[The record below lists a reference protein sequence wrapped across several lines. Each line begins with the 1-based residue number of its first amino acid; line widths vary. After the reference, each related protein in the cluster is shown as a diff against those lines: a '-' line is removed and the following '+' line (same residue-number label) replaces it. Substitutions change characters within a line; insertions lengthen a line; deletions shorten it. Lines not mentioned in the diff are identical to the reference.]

1 MGHLISVITPCY
13 NEEETVAEC
22 VNRTAK
28 VFKELLP
35 GVEYEHIF
43 ADNASTDGTVA
54 VLRELATQNK
64 NIKVFVNSRNVG
76 PFRNMYRGMAKA
88 TGDAVIP
95 MLPAD
100 LQDPPEVIAEMIVHW
115 KSGYDVVYGTR
126 SKRQG
131 ETMFKRFT
139 AKTFY
144 SLFARLTRLP
154 IPMQTGDFALMDA
167 KVVRSLLQFREHG
180 LYWRGLRCWNGFRQ
194 RHVSFSRPERIAG
207 KSSYSFFKSLSL
219 AKDAIFSFS
228 EIPKRIPLYFF
239 LLFLAGGIFALGLSF
254 HLYGSRIA
262 LWPSLPL
269 PFLILIIAMGLAQF
283 LCVWLGSEYSARIL
297 DNVRDR
303 PRWIIDKRTAHLEG
317 KETNHA

>member
-1 MGHLISVITPCY
+1 MLSIIVPCH
-13 NEEETVAEC
+13 NEIQA
-22 VNRTAK
+22 
-28 VFKELLP
+28 LP
-35 GVEYEHIF
+35 FLYDALHEASQLWSEPTEFILVDDG
-43 ADNASTDGTVA
+43 STDGTWEEITRYASQDFRVRG
-54 VLRELATQNK
+54 VSL
-64 NIKVFVNSRNVG
+64 SRNFG
-76 PFRNMYRGMAKA
+76 HQAAIGAGFESARGNAI
-88 TGDAVIP
+88 AVID
-95 MLPAD
+95 AD